1 MKRLFKIMLVWIVF
15 WPAGAVKA
23 QVIAEEYRD
32 AIACSAFRADTTSSS
47 PACPSIANGNIHS
60 TLFSIGDSIEYEFLN
75 FNYSAVLDSGRAADS
90 GAINFSGLAAGTYHL
105 VISDSSC
112 TTEYTFTLFAPSQPN
127 YSGNTFR
134 AVCYSDSVTSGCLN
148 VSGGQVPYQ
157 FTWSNPEIIGGCPD
171 NVPPGNYSVTITD
184 ANNCIDIVPNVV
196 VFRDSSISALNV
208 YLQQGQYFDSVTIAV
223 SGGAAPYS
231 INWGDGLSSLS
242 GDTSE
247 HRYITE
253 GIMII
258 DITDG
263 VGCSVYD
270 SIVSSFASSITQPND
285 NPLKIYPN
293 PATNQLFIENDQI
306 AIDEI
311 DVIDVTSK
319 LMQRQY
325 LNGSRQAVLNISALS
340 NGVYLLNV
348 KSGGQEY
355 HSRFVKAP

>member
-1 MKRLFKIMLVWIVF
+1 
-15 WPAGAVKA
+15 
-23 QVIAEEYRD
+23 
-32 AIACSAFRADTTSSS
+32 
-47 PACPSIANGNIHS
+47 
-60 TLFSIGDSIEYEFLN
+60 
-75 FNYSAVLDSGRAADS
+75 
-90 GAINFSGLAAGTYHL
+90 
-105 VISDSSC
+105 
-112 TTEYTFTLFAPSQPN
+112 
-127 YSGNTFR
+127 
-134 AVCYSDSVTSGCLN
+134 
-148 VSGGQVPYQ
+148 
-157 FTWSNPEIIGGCPD
+157 
-171 NVPPGNYSVTITD
+171 
-184 ANNCIDIVPNVV
+184 
-196 VFRDSSISALNV
+196 
-208 YLQQGQYFDSVTIAV
+208 
-223 SGGAAPYS
+223 
-231 INWGDGLSSLS
+231 LSSLS